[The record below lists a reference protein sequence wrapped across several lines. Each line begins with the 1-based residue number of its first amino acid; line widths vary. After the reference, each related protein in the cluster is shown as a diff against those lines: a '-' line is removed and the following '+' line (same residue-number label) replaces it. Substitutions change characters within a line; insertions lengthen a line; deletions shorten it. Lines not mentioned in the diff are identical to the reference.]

1 MDHNQISITNRLTQQ
16 TKIPRW
22 LFHLGYWF
30 IWVLFWSF
38 MWGTF
43 DNNYA
48 KTFHIQ
54 LVELPFKILLV
65 YPVMYYL
72 MPRFLLKAKYTHFL
86 LSYIIGLLIVGLML
100 KVTWSYYLDPLYFPD
115 RLQFKLFKLTELLN
129 VMISLNT
136 AIIFPFAVKITGF
149 WMYHYQ
155 KSTTLE
161 RDKLQAELKFLRT
174 QVNPHFLFNAL
185 NSLYALS
192 LSNNEKT
199 TETIA
204 QLADIMRYIIYE
216 ASVPEVSFEK
226 EITFIK
232 NYIEFEKVRISG
244 DIDLSLNVDIQRT
257 GKIPPLLFIPLIENA
272 FKHLRGSSNE
282 KPWIVIQLE
291 AKEGY
296 IKLYVENSYEH
307 SHNSNKKNGIGLEN
321 LDKRLEI
328 LYPETSTLRIIEGD
342 YSYQSVL
349 EIFE

>member
-1 MDHNQISITNRLTQQ
+1 MDHNQISITKRLTQQ
-16 TKIPRW
+16 TNIPRW

-54 LVELPFKILLV
+54 IVELPFKILLV
-65 YPVMYYL
+65 YPVIYYL
-72 MPRFLLKAKYTHFL
+72 MPQFLLKAKYIRFF
-86 LSYIIGLLIVGLML
+86 LSYIIGLFIVGLLL

-115 RLQFKLFKLTELLN
+115 RMQFSLFKLTELLN

-136 AIIFPFAVKITGF
+136 AMIFPFAVKITGF

-155 KSTTLE
+155 RSTTLE
-161 RDKLQAELKFLRT
+161 KDKLEAELKFLRT

-192 LSNNEKT
+192 LNNNEKT

-216 ASVPEVSFEK
+216 ASAPEVSFES
-226 EITFIK
+226 EVAFVK

-244 DIDLSLNVDIQRT
+244 DIDLSLHVDILRS
-257 GKIPPLLFIPLIENA
+257 GKIPPLLFVPLIENA
-272 FKHLRGSSNE
+272 FKHIRGTSDQ

-291 AKEGY
+291 AKENY
-296 IKLYVENSYEH
+296 IKLYVENSYLPSDH
-307 SHNSNKKNGIGLEN
+307 TDNHKGIGLEN
-321 LDKRLEI
+321 LEKRLQI
-328 LYPETSTLRIIEGD
+328 LYPETSSFKTKEEE

>member
-1 MDHNQISITNRLTQQ
+1 MNHHQISITNRLSQN

-22 LFHLGYWF
+22 TFHLGYWF

-43 DNNYA
+43 DNDFA

-54 LVELPFKILLV
+54 IVELPFKLLLV
-65 YPVMYYL
+65 YPVIYYL
-72 MPRFLLKAKYTHFL
+72 IPAFLLKGKYGTFFIL
-86 LSYIIGLLIVGLML
+86 YLFGLLVVGVFL
-100 KVTWSYYLDPLYFPD
+100 KVAWYFYLDPLYFPD
-115 RLQFKLFKLTELLN
+115 RLQYDPFKTTELLN
-129 VMISLNT
+129 VMLSLNT
-136 AIIFPFAVKITGF
+136 AMIFPFAIKLTGF

-161 RDKLQAELKFLRT
+161 RDKLEAELKFLRT

-192 LSNNEKT
+192 LNNNDKT

-204 QLADIMRYIIYE
+204 RLADIMRYIIYE
-216 ASVPEVSFEK
+216 AAASEVTFEN
-226 EITFIK
+226 EVAFIK

-244 DIDLSLNVDIQRT
+244 DIDLSLNIDIKRT
-257 GKIPPLLFIPLIENA
+257 GKIPPLLFIPIIENA
-272 FKHLRGSSNE
+272 FKHIRGTSNE
-282 KPWIVIQLE
+282 KPWIVMQLE
-291 AKEGY
+291 ANEEH
-296 IKLYVENSYEH
+296 IKLYVENSYTASEEH
-307 SHNSNKKNGIGLEN
+307 VSKKGIGLEN
-321 LDKRLEI
+321 LDKRLQI
-328 LYPETSTLRIIEGD
+328 LYPESSTLTVIEGE